1 MALHKKRHKSLPGAW
16 PKLSGTR
23 AAGDILNRML
33 SSAVVGVVVIGG
45 IMIGGRVWQALASFI
60 ALGSLWELYQMMSSK
75 YKISRGWGLA
85 GGFFILGS
93 VSLGFSFAVTL
104 SIMTVTAFAVLFTE
118 VVRRQSTGESFA
130 LWNMGGTLSGLIYI
144 ILPWSFL
151 ILVRSETWGY
161 IFLLTIFLCTWCCDI
176 GAYLGG
182 SWMGRTPFA
191 SRVSPK
197 KSWEGVIFGFLASFL
212 CGCILP
218 VLFQFAPMP
227 LALMGLLCGFAGPIG
242 DLGESVLKREA
253 GVKDTGKAIPGHG
266 GFLDRFDSILINAT
280 LAFFIFEVI
289 S

>member
-1 MALHKKRHKSLPGAW
+1 
-16 PKLSGTR
+16 
-23 AAGDILNRML
+23 
-33 SSAVVGVVVIGG
+33 VVGFVVIAG
-45 IMIGGRVWQALASFI
+45 IMIGGRVWQALASLI
-60 ALGSLWELYQMMSSK
+60 ALASLWELYQMMSLK
-75 YKISRGWGLA
+75 YKLSKGWGLA
-85 GGFFILGS
+85 GGSFILGS

-104 SIMTVTAFAVLFTE
+104 SVLAVIAFIVLFTE

-144 ILPWSFL
+144 VLPWSFL

-191 SRVSPK
+191 SMVSPK

-218 VLFQFAPMP
+218 VIFQFAPLP
-227 LALMGLLCGFAGPIG
+227 LALIGLLCGFAGPIG
-242 DLGESVLKREA
+242 DLVESVLKREA
-253 GVKDTGKAIPGHG
+253 GIKDTGSAIPGHG